1 MQYVE
6 AVQETQF
13 SGQGEEVTQYPDPE
27 SKLYPLLQ
35 DRHCL
40 PVQAEHPKVRYFITF
55 LAETAGRQIISR
67 VADKSRTAAYIV
79 IVRTAVDFFPGLR
92 TVADGIVGTRQT
104 AAAKI
109 VQILSG
115 RTDSVIFAAALSV

>member
-40 PVQAEHPKVRYFITF
+40 PVQAEHPLKYV
-55 LAETAGRQIISR
+55 ISSHFWQKLPDDR
-67 VADKSRTAAYIV
+67 
-79 IVRTAVDFFPGLR
+79 
-92 TVADGIVGTRQT
+92 
-104 AAAKI
+104 
-109 VQILSG
+109 
-115 RTDSVIFAAALSV
+115 